1 MSDTGQTEK
10 NSVGANVFCY
20 TLKLVHRFMQS
31 ARLANQDVD
40 GRVKPGHDEYQSK
53 KAPPGGGDRARPWCP
68 VAIAPR
74 NDEFDQQNCPTR
86 LGKNSA
92 IRRAKAVGIDGVRT
106 K

>member
-40 GRVKPGHDEYQSK
+40 GRVKPRHVENQSK
-53 KAPPGGGDRARPWCP
+53 KAPPGGGDPARPWGP
-68 VAIAPR
+68 VAISPR

-86 LGKNSA
+86 LGQDSA
-92 IRRAKAVGIDGVRT
+92 PWRAKAAG
-106 K
+106 